1 MKETQAQVERVR
13 RVNETHQQVTLA
25 VDVSVGGMKAGQA
38 LLARP
43 AGDSVWSPYLRQTWF
58 PAALSKTWIA
68 VERPLAEHYEPGQSF
83 SLIGPVGK
91 PLRFKR
97 TLRNVLLIVY
107 DTDPGPLLLTMPA
120 LVANQVS
127 VTLLLLGSAA
137 EYGTEHLP
145 AEIEIVKGDG
155 DLNWPNRVTTV
166 GWADQVFCVVAP
178 DDELGRF
185 MRIHRTFQELRA
197 DVPANMLF
205 GVFRPV
211 LPCGTGA
218 CQTCLIRTRGGG
230 LLAVCTEGP
239 AFDLTTLQGNG

>member
-178 DDELGRF
+178 DDEPGRF
-185 MRIHRTFQELRA
+185 ARIYQTFRELRA
-197 DVPANMLF
+197 DVPGNMLF
-205 GVFRPV
+205 GVFQPV

-218 CQTCLIRTRGGG
+218 CQSCLVRTKGGG
-230 LLAVCTEGP
+230 LLAVCTDGP
-239 AFDLTTLQGNG
+239 AFDLTTLQW